1 MPPVGVGK
9 VLGFHEECLETFLGT
24 RDDGGVVSEE
34 QSAKDG
40 YQYDGKEVRFTVLLL
55 HCY

>member
-40 YQYDGKEVRFTVLLL
+40 YQYDGKEIRFTALLL